1 MDSTLPDAFEASQL
15 ESSGGQGLGAG
26 AIGIESMG
34 SRNSF
39 ARGPYVKVD
48 GMLVLHLLRYGHFG
62 RWPLTFSFTD
72 PPKFEL
78 ESYIANYTGMWE
90 LR

>member
-1 MDSTLPDAFEASQL
+1 MVKSSVLRVRLTDEMDSTLPDAFEASQL

-48 GMLVLHLLRYGHFG
+48 GMLVLHLLHHGHFG
-62 RWPLTFSFTD
+62 R
-72 PPKFEL
+72 
-78 ESYIANYTGMWE
+78 
-90 LR
+90 